1 MIREPPD
8 WNPDAASAT
17 VLMDYLRR
25 VSPQFVA
32 AELDKLGLLIA
43 ADEAAAATFARV
55 TRGESRVRQ
64 RVVAMVALAM
74 CAMVLVVA
82 QTRIHLLQDDGSQFM
97 QLAGPT
103 PEW

>member
-1 MIREPPD
+1 MFEEPPR

-17 VLMDYLRR
+17 VLMDYLQR

-32 AELDKLGLLIA
+32 GELDKLGLLDA
-43 ADEAAAATFARV
+43 ADEVAAATFARV
-55 TRGESRVRQ
+55 ARVDPRVR
-64 RVVAMVALAM
+64 RRFVTMAALAM
-74 CAMVLVVA
+74 CALVLVCA
-82 QTRIHLLQDDGSQFM
+82 QTRIHLLQDDDGQFM